1 MVEGIRERLAVVRRR
16 IEAAAGRS
24 GRAASSVTLVAVS
37 KTMPV
42 EAIREAVAAGATIL
56 GENRV
61 QEARDKIAALA
72 GAAQWHLIGH
82 LQTNKAKLAVGLFD
96 RIHSLDSIRLAHE
109 LDRHAGEAGRLVRC
123 LVQVNVGG
131 EAQKNGAPE
140 EEVRPLL
147 ETASRLPHIA
157 VEGLMAIPPFLSDPE
172 AVRPFFR
179 RLRALRD
186 ELVRDGFS
194 LPDLSMGMTHDF
206 EVAIEEGATL
216 VRVGT
221 AIFGPR
227 GYTIAE
233 IG

>member
-1 MVEGIRERLAVVRRR
+1 MDGIRERLTGVRQR

-24 GRAASSVTLVAVS
+24 GRAAESVTLVAVS

-42 EAIREAVAAGATIL
+42 EAVRAAVAAGATIL

-61 QEARDKIAALA
+61 QEARDKIEALA
-72 GAAQWHLIGH
+72 GAAEWHLIGH

-96 RIHSLDSIRLAHE
+96 RIHSLDSIRLAQE
-109 LDRHAGEAGRLVRC
+109 LERHAGEAGRRVRC

-131 EAQKNGAPE
+131 EEQKNGASE
-140 EEVRPLL
+140 SEVRPLL
-147 ETASRLPHIA
+147 EAASRLPHLL

-179 RLRALRD
+179 RLRVLR
-186 ELVRDGFS
+186 EQLARDGFF
-194 LPDLSMGMTHDF
+194 LPDLSMGMTQDF

-227 GYTIAE
+227 DG
-233 IG
+233 

>member
-1 MVEGIRERLAVVRRR
+1 MGSRIVDTIRERLAAVRRR

-24 GRAASSVTLVAVS
+24 GRAAASVTLVAVS

-42 EAIREAVAAGATIL
+42 EAIREAVAAGVTIL

-61 QEARDKIAALA
+61 QEARDKIEALA
-72 GAAQWHLIGH
+72 GAVEWHLIGH

-109 LDRHAGEAGRLVRC
+109 LERHAGEAGRRVRC

-131 EAQKNGAPE
+131 EEQKNGASE
-140 EEVRPLL
+140 SEVRPLL
-147 ETASRLPHIA
+147 EAASRLPHIL
-157 VEGLMAIPPFLSDPE
+157 VEGLMAIPPFLSDSE

-179 RLRALRD
+179 RLRVLRD
-186 ELVRDGFS
+186 ELARDGFP
-194 LPDLSMGMTHDF
+194 LPDLSMGMTQDF

-227 GYTIAE
+227 EG
-233 IG
+233 

>member
-1 MVEGIRERLAVVRRR
+1 MVDGIRERLADVRKR
-16 IEAAAGRS
+16 IEVAAERS
-24 GRAASSVTLVAVS
+24 GRPASAVTLVAVS

-61 QEARDKIAALA
+61 QEARDKIEALA
-72 GAAQWHLIGH
+72 GAAEWHLIGH
-82 LQTNKAKLAVGLFD
+82 LQTNKVKLAVGLFE

-109 LDRHAGEAGRLVRC
+109 IERHAGDAGRQVRC

-131 EAQKNGAPE
+131 EEQKNGVSE
-140 EEVRPLL
+140 DEVRPLL
-147 ETASRLPHIA
+147 EAANGMPHIL
-157 VEGLMAIPPFLSDPE
+157 VEGLMAIPPFLSNPE
-172 AVRPFFR
+172 AIRPYFR
-179 RLRALRD
+179 RLRVLRD
-186 ELVRDGFS
+186 DLASDGFS
-194 LPDLSMGMTHDF
+194 LPDLSMGMTQDF

-227 GYTIAE
+227 EG
-233 IG
+233 

>member
-1 MVEGIRERLAVVRRR
+1 MGSSIVDTIRERLTAVRRR

-24 GRAASSVTLVAVS
+24 GRAAESVTLVAVS

-42 EAIREAVAAGATIL
+42 EAVRAAVAAGATIL

-61 QEARDKIAALA
+61 QEARDKIEALA
-72 GAAQWHLIGH
+72 GAAEWHLIGH

-109 LDRHAGEAGRLVRC
+109 LERHACEAGRRVRC

-131 EAQKNGAPE
+131 EEQKNGASE
-140 EEVRPLL
+140 SEVRPLL
-147 ETASRLPHIA
+147 EAASRLPHLL
-157 VEGLMAIPPFLSDPE
+157 VEGLMAIPPFLSDAE

-179 RLRALRD
+179 RLRVLRE
-186 ELVRDGFS
+186 ELASDGFV
-194 LPDLSMGMTHDF
+194 LPDLSMGMTQDF

-227 GYTIAE
+227 DG
-233 IG
+233 

>member
-1 MVEGIRERLAVVRRR
+1 MGSRIVDTIRERLTAVRRR

-24 GRAASSVTLVAVS
+24 GRAAESVTLVAVS

-42 EAIREAVAAGATIL
+42 EAVRAAVAAGATIL

-61 QEARDKIAALA
+61 QEARDKIEALA
-72 GAAQWHLIGH
+72 GAAEWHLIGH

-109 LDRHAGEAGRLVRC
+109 LERHAREAGRRVRC

-131 EAQKNGAPE
+131 EEQKNGASE
-140 EEVRPLL
+140 SEVRPLL
-147 ETASRLPHIA
+147 EAASRLPHLL
-157 VEGLMAIPPFLSDPE
+157 VEGLMAIPPFLSDAE

-179 RLRALRD
+179 RLRVLRE
-186 ELVRDGFS
+186 ELASDGFV
-194 LPDLSMGMTHDF
+194 LPDLSMGMTQDF

-227 GYTIAE
+227 DG
-233 IG
+233 

>member
-1 MVEGIRERLAVVRRR
+1 VDGIRERLTAVRRR

-24 GRAASSVTLVAVS
+24 GRAAASVTLVAVS

-42 EAIREAVAAGATIL
+42 EAIREAVAEGATIL

-61 QEARDKIAALA
+61 QEARDKIEALA
-72 GAAQWHLIGH
+72 GAAEWHLIGH

-109 LDRHAGEAGRLVRC
+109 LERHAVEAGRRVRC

-131 EAQKNGAPE
+131 EEQKNGASE
-140 EEVRPLL
+140 SEVRPLL
-147 ETASRLPHIA
+147 EAASRLPHIL

-179 RLRALRD
+179 RLRVLRE
-186 ELVRDGFS
+186 ELARDGFF
-194 LPDLSMGMTHDF
+194 LPDLSMGMTQDF

-227 GYTIAE
+227 DG
-233 IG
+233 

>member
-1 MVEGIRERLAVVRRR
+1 MDEIRERVVAVRRR
-16 IEAAAGRS
+16 IEGAAERS
-24 GRAASSVTLVAVS
+24 GRAASAVTLVAVS

-42 EAIREAVAAGATIL
+42 ETVRDAIAAGATIL

-61 QEARDKIAALA
+61 QEARDKIAALS
-72 GAAQWHLIGH
+72 GAAEWHLIGH
-82 LQTNKAKLAVGLFD
+82 LQTNKAKLAVSVFD

-109 LDRHAGEAGRLVRC
+109 LERHAAEAGRRVRC

-131 EAQKNGAPE
+131 EDQKNGASE
-140 EEVRPLL
+140 DEIRPLL
-147 ETASRLPHIA
+147 EAAGRLSHIR

-172 AVRPFFR
+172 AVRPYFR
-179 RLRALRD
+179 RLRVLRD
-186 ELVRDGFS
+186 TLAREGFS
-194 LPDLSMGMTHDF
+194 LPDLSMGMTNDF

-227 GYTIAE
+227 EG
-233 IG
+233 